1 MSSAEDR
8 QPPSA
13 PWSELQEAGD
23 AALGRQLALGNH
35 DALAVIVDRYQRLV
49 FSVAARIVK
58 DEGEAEDVVQIVF
71 LDLLRNMAKFDPSRG
86 TLKMWVLQYAYS
98 RSMNRRRHLECKQFY
113 SRLELED
120 VDPVAYSTGLI
131 QANRLSP
138 GEASRLL
145 EQAMVTLSPAQRKA
159 IELCYF
165 EGMKVPEAAAK
176 MGHTAQSVHH
186 HYYRGMMK
194 IRTFLQSARSQDDE
208 ESPEVVPG
216 AVRLE
221 VSNAKPRTV

>member
-1 MSSAEDR
+1 MSRAEDR
-8 QPPSA
+8 QHAATS
-13 PWSELQEAGD
+13 WSELREASD
-23 AALGRQLALGNH
+23 AELGRQLVLGNH
-35 DALAVIVDRYQRLV
+35 DALAILVDRYQRLV

-71 LDLLRNMAKFDPSRG
+71 LDLLRNMAKFDPARG

-113 SRLELED
+113 SRVELEEI
-120 VDPVAYSTGLI
+120 DPAAHSTGLV
-131 QANRLSP
+131 QANRLSS

-165 EGMKVPEAAAK
+165 EGMKVQEAAAK
-176 MGHTAQSVHH
+176 TGQTQQSVHH
-186 HYYRGMMK
+186 HYYRGMLK
-194 IRTFLQSARSQDDE
+194 IRAFLQAARSQEDE
-208 ESPEVVPG
+208 KSPEAVKG

-221 VSNAKPRTV
+221 VSNAKPRAI